1 MQFKVASAPCA
12 KIDLKLRTSPVQVIA
27 SNRMKKDPHEWGKC
41 CSSTQVGKTEP
52 AVINL
57 TPY

>member
-27 SNRMKKDPHEWGKC
+27 GNRMKKDPHEWVKC
-41 CSSTQVGKTEP
+41 CSSTQVGKTTNRRLQISP
-52 AVINL
+52 H
-57 TPY
+57 